1 MSNSK
6 DLCKVT
12 INWSLTKPQVKQ
24 GELKL
29 EYKKYPLDEE
39 LYVVLLKRFET
50 GELTGQKIKPK
61 PKDLQVKIKRQYFE
75 NGKEIKPAFPE
86 IPDTFHF

>member
-6 DLCKVT
+6 DLCKIT
-12 INWSLTKPQVKQ
+12 IEWRLTKPQAH

-39 LYVVLLKRFET
+39 ILQNLTKRFET
-50 GELTGQKIKPK
+50 GEITGQKIKPTQR
-61 PKDLQVKIKRQYFE
+61 DLHLKIKRQYFE

-86 IPDTFHF
+86 IPDIFNF